1 MALRALDG
9 QAENALADAV
19 HAVDQPIG
27 AELLRI
33 HAALL
38 VEHGIAEETG
48 GHALVLGGVGEEVA
62 GNLLDEELVVR
73 EISIHGPHHPV
84 AIGPDKAA
92 LVLLKAVG
100 IRVARGIEP
109 LASPFLP
116 VMRRAEQLFHHAL
129 VGSRGPVGQEGIHLG
144 GRGSQSGKVKVNP
157 SQQRDAI
164 GLGRRGEPLAIQ
176 PGEDEGIQ
184 RRAHPIGV
192 PHGRLGGTFRRLE
205 RPVVRR
211 LVHLGGGRPGRPLVD
226 PIPEQPDLRGG
237 QLVALLG
244 HGGDFTMR
252 ARDHLDQQR
261 RVGLAGDDGRPVIPA
276 LEQRRPVIQTQG
288 VLRALG
294 SVAAHAR
301 GL

>member
-1 MALRALDG
+1 
-9 QAENALADAV
+9 
-19 HAVDQPIG
+19 
-27 AELLRI
+27 
-33 HAALL
+33 
-38 VEHGIAEETG
+38 
-48 GHALVLGGVGEEVA
+48 
-62 GNLLDEELVVR
+62 
-73 EISIHGPHHPV
+73 
-84 AIGPDKAA
+84 
-92 LVLLKAVG
+92 
-100 IRVARGIEP
+100 
-109 LASPFLP
+109 
-116 VMRRAEQLFHHAL
+116 MRRAQQLLHHAL
-129 VGSRGPVGQEGIHLG
+129 IGPGGAVGEEGIHLG
-144 GRGSQSGKVKVNP
+144 RRGGQTGEIQMRP
-157 SQQRDAI
+157 AQQCDPV
-164 GLGRRGEPLAIQ
+164 GLRGRREPLAIQ